1 MCFVAFEV
9 AVVNRLLN
17 GSMMGVCFG
26 VVFFAISLS
35 IMDIKLPAI

>member
-9 AVVNRLLN
+9 TVVSRLLN

-26 VVFFAISLS
+26 SFFVAISLS
-35 IMDIKLPAI
+35 IMDLKLPAI